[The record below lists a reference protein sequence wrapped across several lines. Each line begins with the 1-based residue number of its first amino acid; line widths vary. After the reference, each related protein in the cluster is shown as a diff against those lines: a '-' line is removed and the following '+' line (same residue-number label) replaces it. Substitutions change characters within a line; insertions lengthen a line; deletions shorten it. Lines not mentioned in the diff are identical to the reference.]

1 MSTHDGRE
9 RQLVPLILCGVTLM
23 SVAAL
28 LLWDALP
35 HLFPAGAHDFLASL
49 PLVLIAATVLT
60 YEALRRPARSEVVK
74 GILLAFAFLFWAANQ
89 FSPNLRQAI
98 LFNDIAIGLFVF
110 NVFLAIISRPA
121 AIP

>member
-35 HLFPAGAHDFLASL
+35 HLFPARAHDFLASL

-60 YEALRRPARSEVVK
+60 YEVLRRPARSEVVK
-74 GILLAFAFLFWAANQ
+74 
-89 FSPNLRQAI
+89 AI
-98 LFNDIAIGLFVF
+98 LVGLC
-110 NVFLAIISRPA
+110 LSLLGRESILS
-121 AIP
+121 